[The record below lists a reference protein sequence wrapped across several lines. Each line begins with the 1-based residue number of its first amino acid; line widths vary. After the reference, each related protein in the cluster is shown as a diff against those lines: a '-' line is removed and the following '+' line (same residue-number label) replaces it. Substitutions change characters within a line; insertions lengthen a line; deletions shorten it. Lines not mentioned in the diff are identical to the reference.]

1 VKRVNR
7 KFPDFDLEQRIFS
20 ACCEAI
26 TSAAKYAAEYD
37 AKHDGK
43 HDNAER
49 AARFPWIVYDPRHK
63 RTSADRLE
71 IVVPSTIDVA
81 AYSDALVVLGTAG
94 ILVPILSRLGFSP
107 VLGYLAAGALLGP
120 FGLGSLIQSF
130 PVLFWFTVGDAK
142 DVAGIAELG
151 VVFLLFLIGLGLS
164 LHRLMTM
171 RRLVFGLGGLQ
182 VLLTTVLLT
191 AVAVYAGKST
201 SAAVIL
207 GASLSLSSTA
217 IVLELLSKQERLK
230 TNVGRVS
237 FAVLLAQDLAVI
249 PILIFIALATA
260 GPRGSVLATV
270 GTAVV
275 QAAVALAVIIVFG
288 RFLLRPL
295 FRLVAS
301 TRSRDLFIATTL
313 FVIIV
318 AGVITNQAGLSMA
331 LGAFVA
337 GLLLAET
344 EYRRAIEATID
355 PFKGLLLGIFFF
367 TVGMDIDVRELARE
381 PLLLA
386 GGVAGLIAV
395 KSLLNVALA
404 KLFRLSWPV
413 AVEVG
418 ILLGAGGEFAF
429 VSLAM
434 AAQLKLIDSRTAT
447 FALTVTSATMAL
459 IPLLSFM
466 ARHFASRLRAASG
479 APPELTA
486 RPSGRQRHAIVVG
499 YGRIGKVV
507 CALLQ
512 RHGVPYVAADS
523 DASTVTRDRRDGHD
537 VFYGDATDPK
547 FLEICGLASAAGVII
562 TIHADELI
570 DRVVEHVR
578 AMRPDVLVVSRARD
592 ADHARHLY
600 RLGAT
605 DAVPEAIEASLQ
617 LSEAAL
623 VGLGLPTGP
632 VIASIHEKR
641 DEIRRGLQQAARAA
655 GLEDTRS
662 VRAKTR
668 ARLRR

>member
-1 VKRVNR
+1 V
-7 KFPDFDLEQRIFS
+7 
-20 ACCEAI
+20 
-26 TSAAKYAAEYD
+26 T
-37 AKHDGK
+37 
-43 HDNAER
+43 
-49 AARFPWIVYDPRHK
+49 
-63 RTSADRLE
+63 
-71 IVVPSTIDVA
+71 STINVA

-94 ILVPILSRLGFSP
+94 ILVPIVSRLGFSP

-130 PVLFWFTVGDAK
+130 PVLYWFTVGDAK
-142 DVAGIAELG
+142 DVTGIADLG
-151 VVFLLFLIGLGLS
+151 VVFLLFLIGLELS
-164 LHRLMTM
+164 LRRLTTM

-182 VLLTTVLLT
+182 ILVTIVLI
-191 AVAVYAGKST
+191 AAFAVYSGKSP
-201 SAAVIL
+201 SEAIVLA
-207 GASLSLSSTA
+207 ASLSLSSTA

-230 TNVGRVS
+230 TNVGRAS

-249 PILIFIALATA
+249 PLLILIALLAA
-260 GPRGSVLATV
+260 GPRGSLLGSIGYAV
-270 GTAVV
+270 G
-275 QAAVALAVIIVFG
+275 QAAIALAVIILFG

-301 TRSRDLFIATTL
+301 TRSRDLFIATVL
-313 FVIIV
+313 FVVIA
-318 AGVITNQAGLSMA
+318 AGVITNQAGMSMA

-355 PFKGLLLGIFFF
+355 PFKSLLLGIFFF
-367 TVGMDIDVRELARE
+367 TVGMDIDVRELLRG

-386 GGVAGLIAV
+386 GAVIGLIAL
-395 KSLLNVALA
+395 KSVITGVLA

-413 AVEVG
+413 AVEMG
-418 ILLGAGGEFAF
+418 LLLGAGGEFAF

-434 AAQLKLIDSRTAT
+434 AAALHVIDPATAT

-459 IPLLSFM
+459 IPLLSHI
-466 ARHFASRLRAASG
+466 ARRFASRLRAAG
-479 APPELTA
+479 AMPSELMM
-486 RPSGRQRHAIVVG
+486 RPSGSQRHAIVVG
-499 YGRIGKVV
+499 YGRVGKVV
-507 CALLQ
+507 CALL
-512 RHGVPYVAADS
+512 REHGIPYIAADS

-537 VFYGDATDPK
+537 VYYGDAADPK
-547 FLEICGLASAAGVII
+547 FLEICGLANAAGVII
-562 TIHADELI
+562 TIHTHDLI
-570 DRVVEHVR
+570 DKIVEHVR
-578 AMRPDVLVVSRARD
+578 AMRPDVLIVSRARD

-641 DEIRRGLQQAARAA
+641 DEIRRSLQQAARAA
-655 GLEDTRS
+655 GLKDTRS

-668 ARLRR
+668 AIFRR

>member
-1 VKRVNR
+1 LV
-7 KFPDFDLEQRIFS
+7 
-20 ACCEAI
+20 
-26 TSAAKYAAEYD
+26 T
-37 AKHDGK
+37 
-43 HDNAER
+43 
-49 AARFPWIVYDPRHK
+49 
-63 RTSADRLE
+63 
-71 IVVPSTIDVA
+71 STINVA

-130 PVLFWFTVGDAK
+130 PVLSWFTVGDAN

-151 VVFLLFLIGLGLS
+151 VVFLLFLIGLELS
-164 LHRLMTM
+164 LHRLTTM

-182 VLLTTVLLT
+182 TLLTTVLLAT
-191 AVAVYAGKST
+191 FAVYLGKTPSE
-201 SAAVIL
+201 AIIL

-230 TNVGRVS
+230 TNVGRTS

-249 PILIFIALATA
+249 PLLIFIALLAA
-260 GPRGSVLATV
+260 GPQGSVLGSLGKAV
-270 GTAVV
+270 AQAVV
-275 QAAVALAVIIVFG
+275 ALSVIILFG

-295 FRLVAS
+295 FRMVAS
-301 TRSRDLFIATTL
+301 TRSRDLFIATVL
-313 FVIIV
+313 FVIIA
-318 AGVITNQAGLSMA
+318 AGVITNQAGMSMA

-344 EYRRAIEATID
+344 EYRRAIEATVD
-355 PFKGLLLGIFFF
+355 PFKSLLLGIFFF
-367 TVGMDIDVRELARE
+367 TVGMNIDVRELLRA

-386 GGVAGLIAV
+386 GGVTGLIAL
-395 KSLLNVALA
+395 KSVVIVVLA

-413 AVEVG
+413 AVEMG
-418 ILLGAGGEFAF
+418 LLLGAGGEFAF
-429 VSLAM
+429 VSLIM
-434 AAQLKLIDSRTAT
+434 AAQSRLIDPGTAT

-459 IPLLSFM
+459 IPLLSYL
-466 ARHFASRLRAASG
+466 ARRFASRLRAAG
-479 APPELTA
+479 ATPPELTM
-486 RPSGRQRHAIVVG
+486 RPTGRQRHAIVVG
-499 YGRIGKVV
+499 YGRVGKVV
-507 CALLQ
+507 CALLNE
-512 RHGVPYVAADS
+512 HGIPYIAADS
-523 DASTVTRDRRDGHD
+523 DASTVTRDRREGHD
-537 VFYGDATDPK
+537 VYYGDAADPK
-547 FLEICGLASAAGVII
+547 FLEICGLANAAGVII
-562 TIHADELI
+562 TIHTHHLI
-570 DRVVEHVR
+570 DDIVEHVR
-578 AMRPDVLVVSRARD
+578 AMRPDVLIVSRARD

-655 GLEDTRS
+655 GLQETRS
-662 VRAKTR
+662 VRAKSR
-668 ARLRR
+668 AIFRK